1 MSESVAYTQSKD
13 DIAFLDRLR
22 PFTEDYQP
30 NARVLGQ
37 IANHNLVIA
46 DGVSSAGKGTHLDLL
61 FEHAHDLG
69 LEGLHRVLSFTTR
82 PPRPSELDGKD
93 PYEAHLNVSD
103 PNVRRELFA
112 ILQRQGLV
120 QAISHPS
127 GDIYGTRVKA
137 YTGLPSRNIA
147 EFTAAEAK
155 RLKEEGIFPRLDRV
169 VCIVP
174 ATGET
179 WLRRWF
185 ARDGNSPDKY
195 DKRLLES
202 FESLEIGL
210 NTGSHETVFVTN
222 AYGEDENIP
231 AAYLSMAAVLRG
243 DYDSN
248 MASASRDR
256 ALKMHAF
263 IAGLLTDYVDIEFP
277 K

>member
-22 PFTEDYQP
+22 PLTEDYQP

-37 IANHNLVIA
+37 IANHDLVIA

-69 LEGLHRVLSFTTR
+69 LEGLHRVRSFTTR

-103 PNVRRELFA
+103 PSIRRELFA
-112 ILQRQGLV
+112 ILRRRGLV

-137 YTGLPSRNIA
+137 YAGPPSRNIA

-155 RLKEEGIFPRLDRV
+155 RLKAEGIFPRLDRV

-174 ATGET
+174 VNGET

-256 ALKMHAF
+256 AHEMHAF
-263 IAGLLTDYVDIEFP
+263 IGGLLTDYFDIEFP